1 MKLTEPRS
9 CRVSVAE
16 GLLRGGNGH
25 YRKHYEDLAGLYAD
39 AAAFEAIL
47 TDRRGQVAYEV
58 TTYTP
63 GDRVSDLITGVT
75 RMAPGKVGAE
85 YFLTRGHIHARGDRP
100 EIYYGQAGRG
110 LMQLES
116 PEGEVRLIEMGP
128 QSICYVPPFWIHR
141 SINTGP
147 GDLVMMFAYPAD
159 SGQDYGIIERSG
171 GLRVRIVDDGRG
183 GWSEVENP
191 DWRPRTPEDLA
202 RIYAD
207 AGAAA

>member
-1 MKLTEPRS
+1 MTLTEPRS
-9 CRVSVAE
+9 CQVSVAE
-16 GLLRGGNGH
+16 GLLHGGNGH

-39 AAAFEAIL
+39 AAAFAAIL
-47 TDRRGQVAYEV
+47 ADRRGQVAYEV

-128 QSICYVPPFWIHR
+128 QSIYLLTVPPFLVHR
-141 SINTGP
+141 SVNTGP
-147 GDLVMMFAYPAD
+147 GDLVMMYRLPRRFGVRTTAY
-159 SGQDYGIIERSG
+159 
-171 GLRVRIVDDGRG
+171 
-183 GWSEVENP
+183 
-191 DWRPRTPEDLA
+191 RPFR
-202 RIYAD
+202 
-207 AGAAA
+207 AG